1 MSRIIFPAIIFLAA
15 VGLFLGYTNATY
27 QNIGKLKSQ
36 VAAYD
41 QALNNSKELLK
52 VRNDLTDKYNNMS
65 NSDRDHLTKLMPDNV
80 DNIRLVIDIQ
90 NIALKYG
97 MNPKDIKYDAR
108 AGHST
113 TTAGSTVGATPTD
126 LANDQKDY
134 STFELEFSVT
144 GTYPNFLLFLKDL
157 EQSLRLVDV
166 ESISFQAPDAGA
178 NSTKY
183 GIRIK
188 TYWLKN

>member
-1 MSRIIFPAIIFLAA
+1 MSRLIVPAIILIAA
-15 VGLFLGYTNATY
+15 IGLFLGYTNTAY
-27 QNIGKLKSQ
+27 QNVGKLKAA

-65 NSDRDHLTKLMPDNV
+65 NTDRDHIKKLMPDNV

-90 NIALKYG
+90 NIAQKYG

-108 AGHST
+108 AGRS
-113 TTAGSTVGATPTD
+113 GSGATSVGVTPTD
-126 LANDQKDY
+126 LANSQKDF
-134 STFELEFSVT
+134 SSFELEFSVT
-144 GTYPNFLLFLKDL
+144 GTYSNFLAFLKDL
-157 EQSLRLVDV
+157 ERSLRLVDV
-166 ESISFQAPDAGA
+166 ESISFQSPDSGA